1 MVLKRLL
8 LIGVVCAACAPIE
21 GPVVVEALVP
31 AEDGGGTVVIDDV
44 TLERIVDLRTGR
56 GQDFD
61 VRGDFRVNGTDF
73 ENMDSDNFDDIVHTF
88 RRNGGSDL
96 EPHMSF
102 DGERYLADD
111 YDTLYYFTL
120 TANFEAAFAFAREVG
135 DTSRASSEADDER
148 AIVSLFGSV
157 VLNEF
162 VPLPLLSSDNAAFV
176 PPIDGW
182 LAFRAALQEGV
193 PFGMHRAVIAHEFGH
208 RLFFHNVFSKVDGGF
223 AAWKDSSLS
232 QSDDEGVIR
241 AQMLLKGVDE
251 GLADV
256 FAIASQSNKD
266 AVNDAFALAGG
277 LFAQEADRRDVEGPF
292 ATAATYDN
300 LSAMTL
306 DASLLQAC
314 GITSREFGA
323 AFNFYCIGTVLA
335 ATLWEAS
342 GRDAEVMR
350 AEIEPAVIAA
360 LPAVGEALV
369 NGVPFDVDVFL
380 EPLVQA
386 LQPGARRAALCAAV
400 AVRFQSLMAPDR
412 IASCL

>member
-1 MVLKRLL
+1 VVLKRLAVAVMM
-8 LIGVVCAACAPIE
+8 GASCAPIE
-21 GPVVVEALVP
+21 GPVLVEAVVL
-31 AEDGGGTVVIDDV
+31 ADGGEVVIDDV
-44 TLERIVDLRTGR
+44 QLERILDLRTGR
-56 GQDFD
+56 GRDFD
-61 VRGDFRVNGTDF
+61 VRGDFRINGNDFLTMTD
-73 ENMDSDNFDDIVHTF
+73 DFDEVVESI
-88 RRNGGSDL
+88 RRGGGSDL

-102 DGERYLADD
+102 DGTRYRAED
-111 YDTLYYFTL
+111 YETLYYFTL
-120 TANFEAAFAFAREVG
+120 TANFEAAFAYAREAG
-135 DTSRASSEADDER
+135 DVSRASSDNDDER
-148 AIVSLFGSV
+148 AIVALFGSL
-157 VLNEF
+157 VLSEF
-162 VPLPLLSSDNAAFV
+162 VPLPLISSDNAAYV

-182 LAFRAALQEGV
+182 LAFRAALQGGV
-193 PFGMHRAVIAHEFGH
+193 PFGMHRGVIAHEFGH
-208 RLFFHNVFSKVDGGF
+208 RLFFHNVFSTVDRGF
-223 AAWKDSSLS
+223 DAWKDTGLNSSEEP
-232 QSDDEGVIR
+232 DEVR

-256 FAIASQSNKD
+256 FAIASEADKD
-266 AVNDAFALAGG
+266 AINDAFALAGG
-277 LFAQEADRRDVEGPF
+277 LFEQEAGRRDVEGPF
-292 ATAATYDN
+292 ATVATYDN

-306 DASLLQAC
+306 DASLLEAC

-350 AEIEPAVIAA
+350 AEIEPAIIAA

-386 LQPGARRAALCAAV
+386 LQPGARRAALCTAI
-400 AVRFQSLMAPDR
+400 AVRFQRLIAPDR